1 MGESK
6 TTETVVSVLV
16 DRMERESATNLGGD
30 LELENKPSNPIQK
43 GANHTLTVEYLS
55 TQPEEVTQQTSHFI

>member
-43 GANHTLTVEYLS
+43 GAY
-55 TQPEEVTQQTSHFI
+55 PDG